1 MRWRRRSPSREEE
14 AVTVS
19 IPLLDELG
27 AAHSQGRGLQQL
39 TRNLRRTLDESVIE
53 AQGKRLS
60 FPRRTPVA
68 QQAAQP
74 MVVTG
79 ARDVNGAAHRPGA
92 NQLTSREGLFDAS
105 ARHSRAAH
113 ANRPR
118 DRARLLALQSRQVR
132 HGIQR

>member
-1 MRWRRRSPSREEE
+1 MTAPR
-14 AVTVS
+14 
-19 IPLLDELG
+19 LDERG
-27 AAHSQGRGLQQL
+27 AAHSQGRDLQQL
-39 TRNLRRTLDESVIE
+39 TGNLRCTLDESIIK
-53 AQGKRLS
+53 AQRQRLS

-79 ARDVNGAAHRPGA
+79 ARDVNGATHRPGA
-92 NQLTSREGLFDAS
+92 NQLASRERLYDAA

-118 DRARLLALQSRQVR
+118 DRARLLTLQSRQILD
-132 HGIQR
+132 GIQR